1 MIRSVNNKG
10 VEILRKIGIVAMT
23 IAVTLSGCSLFREKE
38 NKTIVKWLVPE
49 INLDEEMGIFRVKH
63 GGDQDTELLNRYL
76 KEQKKDY
83 KVELIS
89 YPDNASWEEI
99 KEIAE
104 IEKADIVNPGQTVE
118 YNNDPTAYILKA
130 IDEGYCVE
138 VNKEYPQSDA
148 LKYKNKL
155 YGFGNVVMTGKNG
168 VSYSER
174 YLEET
179 GAKPEDL
186 EGDLIIE
193 EIKSQVKEYI
203 GEGYIQF

>member
-49 INLDEEMGIFRVKH
+49 INL
-63 GGDQDTELLNRYL
+63 
-76 KEQKKDY
+76 
-83 KVELIS
+83 
-89 YPDNASWEEI
+89 
-99 KEIAE
+99 
-104 IEKADIVNPGQTVE
+104 
-118 YNNDPTAYILKA
+118 
-130 IDEGYCVE
+130 DEGYCVE

-203 GEGYIQF
+203 GEGYIHFVRETHIRAA